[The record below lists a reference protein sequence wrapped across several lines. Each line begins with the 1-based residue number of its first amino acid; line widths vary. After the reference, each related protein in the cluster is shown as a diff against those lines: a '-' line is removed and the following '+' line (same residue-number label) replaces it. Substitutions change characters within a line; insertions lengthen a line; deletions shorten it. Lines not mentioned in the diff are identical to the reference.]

1 MPIPPRSFNP
11 FRVLQVHRNFRIFW
25 IGQTLSLIGSW
36 MQSMAQ
42 GWLALELSNSA
53 LMVGA
58 VASAGSLPIL
68 VFSLHA
74 GVLVDRYD
82 KLKLVKV
89 CQALLLLEATV
100 LWWLTWTGHIT
111 VGWLIALSA
120 INGAIGAVE
129 IPARQAMQ
137 ADLVGRADL
146 RDAIALNSSGYN
158 LARIIGP
165 TLAAVVIASAGLAWC
180 FGMNAISYLAVLVGL
195 FLIRLPAADRKTR
208 LSSPWFEIK
217 QGIRYMTGT
226 REVAVLMTLVTAY
239 SVLGVPYLTLMPVVA
254 RDLLGLTA
262 TGYGTM
268 LIMVGIGG
276 LAGALFLAGP
286 GQHISRGKLL
296 PIASYAFAILLVL
309 VSISRSIWF
318 TYPLLVLTGFTMI
331 LTNAL
336 SNALLQMIVPDAF
349 RGRLLSVY
357 SFVVVGLSQVVGAL
371 AAGIVARMIGVEWAI
386 GIAAAMMLGFAIA
399 VFNRYPEV
407 RRL

>member
-1 MPIPPRSFNP
+1 MQTPAVSFNP

-25 IGQTLSLIGSW
+25 LGQTTSLIGSW

-42 GWLALELSNSA
+42 GWLALELTNSA
-53 LMVGA
+53 LMVGV

-68 VFSLHA
+68 LFSLHA

-82 KLKLVKV
+82 KLRIVKI
-89 CQALLLLEATV
+89 CQTLLLFEATA
-100 LWWLTWTGHIT
+100 LWWLTWSGHIT
-111 VGWLIALSA
+111 IGWLITLAA

-137 ADLVGRADL
+137 VDLVGRADL
-146 RDAIALNSSGYN
+146 RDAIALNSSGFN
-158 LARIIGP
+158 LARIVGP

-180 FGMNAISYLAVLVGL
+180 FGVNAISYLAVLVGL
-195 FLIRLPAADRKTR
+195 FMIHLPPPERKER
-208 LSSPWFEIK
+208 ASSPWFEIK

-226 REVAVLMTLVTAY
+226 REVAILMTLVTAY

-276 LAGALFLAGP
+276 LTGALFLAGP
-286 GQHISRGKLL
+286 GQRISRGKLL
-296 PIASYAFAILLVL
+296 PIASYSFGVLLIL
-309 VSISRSIWF
+309 VSMSRSIAF
-318 TYPLLVLTGFTMI
+318 TYPLLVLTGFMMI
-331 LTNAL
+331 MTNAL

-371 AAGIVARMIGVEWAI
+371 AAGAVARVVGVEWAI
-386 GIAAAMMLGFAIA
+386 GVAAAIMLGFSIT
-399 VFNRYPEV
+399 VFNRFPEIK
-407 RRL
+407 RL

>member
-1 MPIPPRSFNP
+1 MQTPPRSFNP

-25 IGQTLSLIGSW
+25 IGQTTSLIGSW

-42 GWLALELSNSA
+42 GWLALELTNSA

-68 VFSLHA
+68 LFSLHA

-82 KLKLVKV
+82 KLWLVKL
-89 CQALLLLEATV
+89 CQALLLLEATA
-100 LWWLTWTGHIT
+100 LWWLTWSGHIT
-111 VGWLIALSA
+111 IGWLITLAA

-137 ADLVGRADL
+137 VDLVGRADL
-146 RDAIALNSSGYN
+146 RDAIALNSSGFN
-158 LARIIGP
+158 LARIVGP
-165 TLAAVVIASAGLAWC
+165 TLAALVIASAGLAWC
-180 FGMNAISYLAVLVGL
+180 FGVNAISYLAVLVGL
-195 FLIRLPAADRKTR
+195 FLMRLPAAERKQR

-226 REVAVLMTLVTAY
+226 KEVAILMTLVTAY

-276 LAGALFLAGP
+276 LSGALFLAGP
-286 GQHISRGKLL
+286 GQRFPRGKLL
-296 PIASYAFAILLVL
+296 PIASYSFGVLLML
-309 VSISRSIWF
+309 ISMSRSVML

-357 SFVVVGLSQVVGAL
+357 SFVVVGLSQVIGAL
-371 AAGIVARMIGVEWAI
+371 AAGFVARLIGVEWAI
-386 GIAAAMMLGFAIA
+386 GIAAAIMLGVAVA
-399 VFNRYPEV
+399 VFNRFPEV
-407 RRL
+407 KRL

>member
-1 MPIPPRSFNP
+1 MPTPARSFNP

-25 IGQTLSLIGSW
+25 LGQTTSLIGSW

-42 GWLALELSNSA
+42 GWLALELTNSA
-53 LMVGA
+53 LMVGV

-68 VFSLHA
+68 LFSLHA

-89 CQALLLLEATV
+89 CQVLLLLEASA

-111 VGWLIALSA
+111 IVWLVILAA

-137 ADLVGRADL
+137 VDLVGRADL
-146 RDAIALNSSGYN
+146 RDAIALNSSGFN
-158 LARIIGP
+158 LARIVGP
-165 TLAAVVIASAGLAWC
+165 TIAAVVIASAGLAWC
-180 FGMNAISYLAVLVGL
+180 FGVNAISYLAVLLGL
-195 FLIRLPAADRKTR
+195 FMIHLPPAERKERLT
-208 LSSPWFEIK
+208 SPWFEIK

-226 REVAVLMTLVTAY
+226 REVAILMTLVTSY

-286 GQHISRGKLL
+286 GQNITRGKLL
-296 PIASYAFAILLVL
+296 PLASYAFGILLIL
-309 VSISRSIWF
+309 VSLSRSVMF

-357 SFVVVGLSQVVGAL
+357 SFVVVGLSQVVGAF
-371 AAGIVARMIGVEWAI
+371 AAGAVARLVGVEWAI
-386 GIAAAMMLGFAIA
+386 GVAAAMMLGFSIA
-399 VFNRYPEV
+399 VFTRFPEI